1 MSANRHRARNTITD
15 WRGCTDAVDR
25 GYRLSKNGRED
36 VTGSIQEVATIE
48 GSVLSLGLE
57 VVGLGLEGVGS

>member
-1 MSANRHRARNTITD
+1 MITD
-15 WRGCTDAVDR
+15 WRGYTDAVDR